1 MKSEPQKRIGCLNT
15 LFLLV
20 GGAMLVWTIQL
31 FKASDPMAIPAL
43 LATII
48 ILILGLA
55 AAKAVLAGIL
65 FILFGCVM
73 FSIVYEGWDLSALIV
88 AIISVFIG
96 IAVLFACAA
105 KNSGQKNTPRNTG
118 GGNNRP
124 NQENEIL
131 DSPPKTVL
139 LPPPNSS
146 FAPRYSVTQPYLLT
160 DSPEYNTRPRA
171 EAPQEQ
177 QREAAVSPVAS
188 RVQKM
193 AIVRLDELDR
203 MSGQEFEKAMVML
216 LPCLGFSR
224 VQWIGGAGDQGADII
239 AYKSGD
245 YYAIQ
250 CKRYSKDLG
259 NRPVQEVYAGMKY
272 HGCNKG
278 MVITNS
284 YFTAGAKELAF
295 KNGVLLRDRNWLAD
309 ALEMQN
315 RDGESPITS
324 IEQIDAMSGG
334 EFEQY
339 MVEALPR
346 LGFENIQYVGG
357 ASGNGVDILAQKNGV
372 QYAIQC
378 NRYQG
383 SVDES
388 TVQEAIDGATAY
400 ECEKAI
406 VVTSSHFTKAA
417 EALAERH
424 NVLLWDREWL
434 MFLLEKFQ
442 AEQE

>member
-1 MKSEPQKRIGCLNT
+1 MKSEPQNRIGCLNA
-15 LFLLV
+15 LFVLV
-20 GGAMLVWTIQL
+20 GGAMLLCSILL
-31 FKASDPMAIPAL
+31 FKVNEPTAAL
-43 LATII
+43 LLLTAII
-48 ILILGLA
+48 ILILGVA
-55 AAKAVLAGIL
+55 AAKSVLVGIL
-65 FILFGCVM
+65 CILFGCIM
-73 FSIVYEGWDLSALIV
+73 FATVHEEHTTAGLAVAIVSTLVGVALLVICALISMSESSSRHTV
-88 AIISVFIG
+88 S
-96 IAVLFACAA
+96 
-105 KNSGQKNTPRNTG
+105 T
-118 GGNNRP
+118 
-124 NQENEIL
+124 QEG
-131 DSPPKTVL
+131 
-139 LPPPNSS
+139 
-146 FAPRYSVTQPYLLT
+146 AG
-160 DSPEYNTRPRA
+160 
-171 EAPQEQ
+171 EQ
-177 QREAAVSPVAS
+177 QRESTASPVVNRA
-188 RVQKM
+188 RNM

-203 MSGQEFEKAMVML
+203 MSGQEFEKAIVML

-284 YFTAGAKELAF
+284 FFTAGAKELAF

-315 RDGESPITS
+315 KDEKSPLTS

-339 MVEALPR
+339 MVEALLR

-388 TVQEAIDGATAY
+388 TIQEAVDGAAAY

-406 VVTSSHFTKAA
+406 VITSSHFTKAA

-424 NVLLWDREWL
+424 NALLWDREWL